1 MERQNVTI
9 TLPVDVIREARHLAV
24 DKGLS
29 LSKFLALLLEEHIEA
44 KRQYDA
50 DREEARKLYEAARE
64 QELQRLKKGL
74 PLGTQGKISWT
85 RDELHER

>member
-1 MERQNVTI
+1 MAQQNVTI
-9 TLPVDVIREARHLAV
+9 SLPSDVIKEARHLAV

-44 KRQYDA
+44 KRQYNA
-50 DREEARKLYEAARE
+50 DREEALKRYEAARE
-64 QELQRLKKGL
+64 EALKLMKEGL
-74 PLGTQGKISWT
+74 PLGTHGKISWT

>member
-9 TLPVDVIREARHLAV
+9 SLPAEVVREARHLAV

-29 LSKFLALLLEEHIEA
+29 LSKFLGLLLEEHIEA
-44 KRQYDA
+44 KKRYDA
-50 DREEARKLYEAARE
+50 SHEEIRKQYNAARE
-64 QELQRLKKGL
+64 QELRALKEGL
-74 PLGTQGKISWT
+74 PLGTHGKISWT